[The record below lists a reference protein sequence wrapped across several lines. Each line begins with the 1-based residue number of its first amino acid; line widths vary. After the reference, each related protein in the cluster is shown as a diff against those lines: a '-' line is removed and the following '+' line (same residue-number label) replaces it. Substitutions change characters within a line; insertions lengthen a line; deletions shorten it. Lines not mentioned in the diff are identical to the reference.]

1 MQEAFDQVRA
11 AGVPG
16 VAYEAK
22 CRGCAPRECRDGS
35 MICDRCFGR
44 MRGLLSDARD
54 LLGRLRAIADPSKA
68 TPLDQ
73 VRVASSSVE
82 PAAPVSADLLDA
94 IGAVEQAVEWAYV
107 DLAEHTNDLDTVIYL
122 SALILNRHPETDG
135 LRHAWSLQDAVDRWG
150 VERVDHNPQPWE
162 DDDERLEVIEPVSE
176 WLNPIVGRDDAEGL
190 AGSASTLRRWI
201 KDGDVTPVG
210 EVYIAGVRTRL
221 FRRAELVACR
231 ERMQGRMNTGRPKR
245 SHDA

>member
-1 MQEAFDQVRA
+1 
-11 AGVPG
+11 
-16 VAYEAK
+16 
-22 CRGCAPRECRDGS
+22 
-35 MICDRCFGR
+35 

-73 VRVASSSVE
+73 VRVAASSVE

-107 DLAEHTNDLDTVIYL
+107 DLAEHTNDLDTVTYL
-122 SALILNRHPETDG
+122 SALILNRHPEVDG

-150 VERVDHNPQPWE
+150 VERADRNPQPWE
-162 DDDERLEVIEPVSE
+162 DDDERLEIVEPVAE

-245 SHDA
+245 SE